1 MSIASEAM
9 FYPAPPVIE
18 VPAEIP
24 TPKRPLGPF
33 GQFLDNFGNRLVY
46 SYDSTTST
54 ARISLSSDVELDTT
68 VSRSIKR
75 RSEENMLLGLDD
87 DSLLMD
93 SSKTWEIFDQNELES
108 KKRQKRE
115 REDLDLL
122 GIDS

>member
-1 MSIASEAM
+1 
-9 FYPAPPVIE
+9 
-18 VPAEIP
+18 
-24 TPKRPLGPF
+24 
-33 GQFLDNFGNRLVY
+33 
-46 SYDSTTST
+46 
-54 ARISLSSDVELDTT
+54 
-68 VSRSIKR
+68 
-75 RSEENMLLGLDD
+75 MLLGLDD